1 VTAALM
7 FRLARAGWIVAA
19 WCLLRDNPQG
29 VTIGLALIVT
39 HLWLGPVEICVAPE
53 PKGS

>member
-1 VTAALM
+1 MSRFEAA
-7 FRLARAGWIVAA
+7 FWLARAGWIVAA

-39 HLWLGPVEICVAPE
+39 HLWLGPVEIEPE
-53 PKGS
+53 TRGS